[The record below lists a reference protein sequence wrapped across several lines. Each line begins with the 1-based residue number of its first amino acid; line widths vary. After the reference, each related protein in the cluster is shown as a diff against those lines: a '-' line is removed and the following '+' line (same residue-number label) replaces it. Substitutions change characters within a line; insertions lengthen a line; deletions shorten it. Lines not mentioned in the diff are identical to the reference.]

1 MRPAASPRHAQ
12 QQRGRRY
19 LVPAFVVG
27 VDVVAI
33 VVIVG
38 IRHLE
43 GFHALLAAHRSAFA
57 HSHRSHRHL
66 RLMRRAREENFSSEQ
81 PFALKSQVLLLL
93 LLLLEL
99 LVLLHLP
106 PPRPA
111 SCVVAARGVTG
122 ALPSPNAEELRPS

>member
-1 MRPAASPRHAQ
+1 MRPAASLRHARQ
-12 QQRGRRY
+12 QWGRRY
-19 LVPAFVVG
+19 LAPAFVVG
-27 VDVVAI
+27 VDVVAV
-33 VVIVG
+33 VVIV
-38 IRHLE
+38 E

-111 SCVVAARGVTG
+111 SCVAAARGVTG